1 MTGAKL
7 LLELLKRQGVE
18 LIFGYPGGAVI
29 PIYDALYSFP
39 TIKHILSRHEQGAAH
54 MADGYYRAG
63 GKVGV
68 CMATSGP
75 GATNLVTGLATAFM
89 DSIPMIA
96 ITGQVK
102 TFLIGNDAFQEADVT
117 GITRPVT
124 KHNYLVKK
132 VSDLPRVV
140 KEAFHVAMTG
150 RPGPVLIDIP
160 VDLQLEKY
168 NGPLDVEMDLPGYNP
183 VSEPSPENIAKVG
196 EAINKA
202 ERPLFYV
209 GGGSIISGAHRELR
223 AAVERAE
230 VPVTMTLMALGSL
243 PGDHP
248 LALGMLGMH
257 GTSYA
262 NYAVNNCD
270 LLVSVGARFD
280 DRITGRLNVFSPGS
294 KKVHFDIDPTC
305 INKNIRADYA
315 VLGDVRRSLKL
326 LFKHLKRK
334 ARKPWF
340 EAINKLRN
348 EHPLRYPKRGLHAQ
362 YVIDRISQATGGH
375 AIVATDVGQHQM
387 WTAQFYTFLEPRHF
401 LTSGGLG
408 TMGFG
413 LPSALGAQVACP
425 KSEVWCIVGDGGF
438 MMNVQELVTAR
449 RLGVPLKIAIMN
461 NGWLGMVRQWQEM
474 FWKEHYSEVDL
485 SDNPDF
491 AKVAQAFGCHGLTCT
506 RRSKVDDT
514 IRQAREIKDAPVVM
528 NFMTE
533 KAENV
538 YPMVPAGASLDEIMY
553 YPKDP
558 ELI

>member
-1 MTGAKL
+1 
-7 LLELLKRQGVE
+7 
-18 LIFGYPGGAVI
+18 
-29 PIYDALYSFP
+29 
-39 TIKHILSRHEQGAAH
+39 
-54 MADGYYRAG
+54 
-63 GKVGV
+63 
-68 CMATSGP
+68 
-75 GATNLVTGLATAFM
+75 
-89 DSIPMIA
+89 
-96 ITGQVK
+96 
-102 TFLIGNDAFQEADVT
+102 
-117 GITRPVT
+117 
-124 KHNYLVKK
+124 
-132 VSDLPRVV
+132 
-140 KEAFHVAMTG
+140 
-150 RPGPVLIDIP
+150 
-160 VDLQLEKY
+160 
-168 NGPLDVEMDLPGYNP
+168 VEMYVPGYNP

-223 AAVERAE
+223 AVVERAE
-230 VPVTMTLMALGSL
+230 IPVTMTLMALGSIS
-243 PGDHP
+243 GDHP

-280 DRITGRLNVFSPGS
+280 DRITGRLNLFSPGS

-334 ARKPWF
+334 TRKPWF
-340 EAINKLRN
+340 EAINKLRS

-425 KSEVWCIVGDGGF
+425 QSEVWSIVGDGGF

-474 FWKEHYSEVDL
+474 FWEEHYSEVDL

-514 IRQAREIKDAPVVM
+514 IRQAREIKDGPVVM

-538 YPMVPAGASLDEIMY
+538 YPMVPAGAGLDEIMY